1 MDADRGERDTK
12 MAVDTSNATVAA
24 GVDSLRARVTGAI
37 KQAASTTGASFEY
50 MLATAKMESDFNPT
64 AGASTSSAR
73 GLYQFIEQT
82 WLATVKEA
90 GGQLGYGQYADAITK
105 TTSGDYVVVDPTM
118 RRAIM
123 KLRDDPKASSSMAA
137 VLTQSNSFQL
147 TGKIGRRPTDAELY
161 MAHFLGIGGAAK
173 LITSAEETPDTSA
186 VRMFPSA
193 ASANRPIF
201 YDRAGQAR
209 SVSEV
214 YNVLETRYA
223 SAANSPATR
232 TALAL
237 YGDIPAVVAAAVAA
251 QAPAAAPPA
260 VDSATYLS
268 TFPDVRNAAPA
279 TTVASVDA
287 GNGKSPPSDPIFR
300 SLFQVDER
308 SQPVSSTVRELWGN
322 SASLTSAA
330 SSSPAAPRP
339 LDLFSDRNGTFSS

>member
-1 MDADRGERDTK
+1 MDAVRGERDTN
-12 MAVDTSNATVAA
+12 MAVDTSNATAAA

-37 KQAASTTGASFEY
+37 KQAASITGASFEY

-105 TTSGDYVVVDPTM
+105 TNSGDYVVVDPTM

-123 KLRDDPKASSSMAA
+123 KLRDDPQASSSMAA

-147 TGKIGRRPTDAELY
+147 TGKIGRRPSDAELY

-173 LITSAEETPDTSA
+173 LITSAEETPDASA

-193 ASANRPIF
+193 AAANRPIF

-223 SAANSPATR
+223 SATNSPATR

-237 YGDIPAVVAAAVAA
+237 YGDVAAAAA
-251 QAPAAAPPA
+251 APAAAAAAAPAPA

-268 TFPDVRNAAPA
+268 TFPDVRNAPPA
-279 TTVASVDA
+279 RAVASVEVPS
-287 GNGKSPPSDPIFR
+287 GKSAPGDPIFR

-330 SSSPAAPRP
+330 PASPRP
-339 LDLFSDRNGTFSS
+339 LDLFSNRDGTFSS